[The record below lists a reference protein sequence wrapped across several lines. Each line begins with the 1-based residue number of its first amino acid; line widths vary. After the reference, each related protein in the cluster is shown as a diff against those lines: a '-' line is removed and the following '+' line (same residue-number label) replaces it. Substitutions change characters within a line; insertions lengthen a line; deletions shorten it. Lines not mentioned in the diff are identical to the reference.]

1 MSETTPNQRPGENG
15 RRSSANMILL
25 IVGLSLVA
33 LVIVAGLVFAQ
44 NFRGGNVDLDDD
56 LAAGTSVAVEIP
68 NAALTFRPSDDDE
81 IHVTMRGTYI
91 GREPSLEAGT
101 SGGVTTI
108 SGGCPRGWVS
118 FCSLT
123 VTVELPDS
131 LPLAVEGE
139 NGAIT
144 ASGLTGRLS
153 LGTTNGRIE
162 TDGTEGDITLRT
174 TNGAIRVRGATSADV
189 TATTTN
195 GSVDLG
201 FLDAPTD
208 VLARSTNGSVTVRV
222 PVDGVSYFVT
232 ARTTNGT
239 TNTDS
244 VPSDRTSVRTIDVET
259 TNGSV
264 SVVPN

>member
-1 MSETTPNQRPGENG
+1 MSESAQSQRPDGKA
-15 RRSSANMILL
+15 RPSSANTIIL

-33 LVIVAGLVFAQ
+33 LVIVAGVLFAL
-44 NFRGGNVDLDDD
+44 NFRGGPVDQGED
-56 LAAGTSVAVEIP
+56 LAGGRSVAVDVA
-68 NAALTFRPSDDDE
+68 NAALDLRPSDDGE
-81 IHVTMRGTYI
+81 VHVTMRGTYI
-91 GREPSLEAGT
+91 GPEPRLEVET
-101 SGGVTTI
+101 SEGVTTI
-108 SGGCPRGWVS
+108 SGGCPRRWFT

-123 VTVELPDS
+123 VTVRLPAS
-131 LPLAVEGE
+131 LPMTVEGE

-162 TDGTEGDITLRT
+162 TDGTRGDIDLRT
-174 TNGAIRVRGATSADV
+174 TNGAIQVRRATSADV

-201 FLDAPTD
+201 FLDPPAD
-208 VLARSTNGSVTVRV
+208 VVARSTNGSVTVRV

-239 TNTDS
+239 TNTDA
-244 VPSDRTSVRTIDVET
+244 VPSDRTSARTIDLET

>member
-1 MSETTPNQRPGENG
+1 MSQTAQSRREGGNGKRP
-15 RRSSANMILL
+15 SANTVIL

-33 LVIVAGLVFAQ
+33 LATVVGLVFAA
-44 NFRGGNVDLDDD
+44 NFRGGTVDQDDD
-56 LAAGTSVAVEIP
+56 LAAGTSVSVEIP
-68 NAALTFRPSDDDE
+68 NAALTLRPSEDDE
-81 IHVTMRGTYI
+81 IHVRMRGTYL
-91 GREPSLEAGT
+91 GEKPRLETGT

-108 SGGCPRGWVS
+108 SGGCPRQWFS
-118 FCSLT
+118 FCSLD
-123 VTVELPDS
+123 VTVELPES
-131 LPLAVEGE
+131 LPVTVVGQ

-144 ASGLTGRLS
+144 ASGLTGRLN

-162 TDGTEGDITLRT
+162 TDGTEGDLDLRS

-189 TATTTN
+189 TAITTN

-201 FLDAPTD
+201 FEDAPTD
-208 VLARSTNGSVTVRV
+208 VAARSTNGAVTVRV
-222 PVDGVSYFVT
+222 PVDGLTYFVT

-244 VPSDRTSVRTIDVET
+244 VPSDRTSNRTITAET

-264 SVVPN
+264 NVVPN

>member
-1 MSETTPNQRPGENG
+1 MSETAPSQRQGGNG
-15 RRSSANMILL
+15 HRSRANMIIL

-33 LVIVAGLVFAQ
+33 LVTVAGLLFAAS
-44 NFRGGNVDLDDD
+44 FRGGTVDQGDD
-56 LAAGTSVAVEIP
+56 LAAGTSVSVEIP

-81 IHVTMRGTYI
+81 IHVTMRGSYL
-91 GREPSLEAGT
+91 GEQPRLESGT

-108 SGGCPRGWVS
+108 SGGCPRQWFS
-118 FCSLT
+118 FCSLD
-123 VTVELPDS
+123 VTVELPES
-131 LPLAVEGE
+131 LPLTVQGE

-144 ASGLTGRLS
+144 ATGLTGRLS

-162 TDGTEGDITLRT
+162 TDGTEGDIDLRT

-195 GSVDLG
+195 GSVDLA
-201 FLDAPTD
+201 FTDPPTD
-208 VLARSTNGSVTVRV
+208 VVARSTNGSVTVRV
-222 PVDGVSYFVT
+222 PVAGPTYFVT

-244 VPSDRTSVRTIDVET
+244 VPSDRTSTRTITAET

-264 SVVPN
+264 NVVPN

>member
-1 MSETTPNQRPGENG
+1 MSETAPSQPPGGNG
-15 RRSSANMILL
+15 RRSSANTVILV
-25 IVGLSLVA
+25 VGLSLVA
-33 LVIVAGLVFAQ
+33 LVTVAGLVFAL
-44 NFRGGNVDLDDD
+44 NFRGGSVDQSDDA
-56 LAAGTSVAVEIP
+56 AAGTSVAVDIP
-68 NAALTFRPSDDDE
+68 NAALTFRPSDDDAV
-81 IHVTMRGTYI
+81 HVTMRGNYL
-91 GREPSLEAGT
+91 GQAPRLEVG
-101 SGGVTTI
+101 SSDGVTTI
-108 SGGCPRGWVS
+108 SGGCPRQWFS
-118 FCSLT
+118 FCSLA
-123 VTVELPDS
+123 VTVELPES
-131 LPLAVEGE
+131 LPLTVEGE

-162 TDGTEGDITLRT
+162 TDGTEGDIDLRT

-201 FLDAPTD
+201 FVDPPND
-208 VLARSTNGSVTVRV
+208 VVARSTNGSVTVRV
-222 PVDGVSYFVT
+222 PVDGLTYFVT

-244 VPSDRTSVRTIDVET
+244 VPSDRNSNRSITVET

-264 SVVPN
+264 TVVPN